1 MSTIKDV
8 AALAGVAPSTV
19 SNVFTKKKYVSP
31 KVTRKVREACE
42 QLNYTPSFL
51 ASGMRTQKTSLIG
64 LMLSSAAGGFQEFY
78 HYFIEGATIA
88 AAECGYSVILYY
100 EVTDKEKLRAI
111 FASGRGPI
119 EGAVLLTPRTGDF
132 RFIEMETNNIPYVL
146 VGREFLGGGATFVDV
161 CNDTITYE
169 IVSRLIGEGRRNF
182 VFLNSAEELYIS
194 QDRLK
199 GFNRALREAG
209 IPVSRARVES
219 VLAADAAAAAGGGVV
234 YAEENSFDAK
244 EYITEKGI
252 ARGNFR
258 DTNGSDGTVEGN
270 EYVAYFKSQYPD
282 DGYPYFDNAN
292 FGIFTLEYG
301 ANLGAGYLAVD
312 VENTFAVSVST
323 DAETATA
330 VTGAYAPRF
339 TGYDVLHAETEK
351 QSRDVY
357 YFDVS
362 EYLDPNGGTLYV
374 LLQNGCADC
383 GNGAMLYGMTL
394 GTYAE
399 DTVAFTGTVAGGTIW
414 EGARSALAL
423 SLTKS
428 AYEDVASV
436 SVNGESLAQSDYT
449 VSDDA
454 LTLSAAYMASLSAGE
469 YTLTAVSDYADTR
482 TFSASFTVTEDT
494 LLSVAL
500 ESAPNKLTYSPGE
513 TLDLT
518 GGVLTVTYEG
528 SGVSQVPMT
537 DAAVT
542 VSATAAQQEE
552 GTQTVTVSY
561 GGMSATFTITVEAQ
575 ADPGTEG
582 EENGTED
589 PDGGLPAGAIAGIV
603 IACVVVVAGAVT
615 AVVLIRKKK
624 GGKQ

>member
-119 EGAVLLTPRTGDF
+119 EGAVLLTPRMGDF

-169 IVSRLIGEGRRNF
+169 IASRLIGEGRRNF

-219 VLAADAAAAAGGGVV
+219 VLAADAAAAA
-234 YAEENSFDAK
+234 ARL
-244 EYITEKGI
+244 ITEK
-252 ARGNFR
+252 
-258 DTNGSDGTVEGN
+258 
-270 EYVAYFKSQYPD
+270 
-282 DGYPYFDNAN
+282 
-292 FGIFTLEYG
+292 
-301 ANLGAGYLAVD
+301 
-312 VENTFAVSVST
+312 
-323 DAETATA
+323 
-330 VTGAYAPRF
+330 
-339 TGYDVLHAETEK
+339 
-351 QSRDVY
+351 
-357 YFDVS
+357 
-362 EYLDPNGGTLYV
+362 
-374 LLQNGCADC
+374 
-383 GNGAMLYGMTL
+383 
-394 GTYAE
+394 
-399 DTVAFTGTVAGGTIW
+399 
-414 EGARSALAL
+414 
-423 SLTKS
+423 
-428 AYEDVASV
+428 
-436 SVNGESLAQSDYT
+436 
-449 VSDDA
+449 
-454 LTLSAAYMASLSAGE
+454 
-469 YTLTAVSDYADTR
+469 
-482 TFSASFTVTEDT
+482 
-494 LLSVAL
+494 
-500 ESAPNKLTYSPGE
+500 
-513 TLDLT
+513 
-518 GGVLTVTYEG
+518 
-528 SGVSQVPMT
+528 T

-582 EENGTED
+582 EENGTKD

>member
-100 EVTDKEKLRAI
+100 EVTDKEKLQAI

-219 VLAADAAAAAGGGVV
+219 VLAADAAAAA
-234 YAEENSFDAK
+234 ARL
-244 EYITEKGI
+244 ITEK
-252 ARGNFR
+252 
-258 DTNGSDGTVEGN
+258 
-270 EYVAYFKSQYPD
+270 
-282 DGYPYFDNAN
+282 
-292 FGIFTLEYG
+292 
-301 ANLGAGYLAVD
+301 
-312 VENTFAVSVST
+312 T
-323 DAETATA
+323 DAVIVESDVCAAGVYEAMAERGLSHEKIKVCALGGETVAHRLDPPVTTVHVDYRSLADTA
-330 VTGAYAPRF
+330 VR
-339 TGYDVLHAETEK
+339 
-351 QSRDVY
+351 
-357 YFDVS
+357 
-362 EYLDPNGGTLYV
+362 
-374 LLQNGCADC
+374 LLVRR
-383 GNGAMLYGMTL
+383 L
-394 GTYAE
+394 
-399 DTVAFTGTVAGGTIW
+399 
-414 EGARSALAL
+414 R
-423 SLTKS
+423 
-428 AYEDVASV
+428 
-436 SVNGESLAQSDYT
+436 
-449 VSDDA
+449 
-454 LTLSAAYMASLSAGE
+454 
-469 YTLTAVSDYADTR
+469 
-482 TFSASFTVTEDT
+482 
-494 LLSVAL
+494 
-500 ESAPNKLTYSPGE
+500 
-513 TLDLT
+513 
-518 GGVLTVTYEG
+518 
-528 SGVSQVPMT
+528 
-537 DAAVT
+537 
-542 VSATAAQQEE
+542 
-552 GTQTVTVSY
+552 
-561 GGMSATFTITVEAQ
+561 
-575 ADPGTEG
+575 G
-582 EENGTED
+582 EECPRESY
-589 PDGGLPAGAIAGIV
+589 AGAEI
-603 IACVVVVAGAVT
+603 
-615 AVVLIRKKK
+615 LYR
-624 GGKQ
+624 